1 MMVFILVIVGSFT
14 HLSPL
19 PPNEPLDWTE
29 TKNKIEIKT
38 MISPKITGSN
48 SFIIDAT
55 SLEEGVNIKGI
66 QLFLK
71 YKDNPEVSPIQVPI
85 PIFEQDKSVYEKS
98 EGAYIPFD
106 GNWTIELRILNSND
120 DESVFSKDF
129 TVF

>member
-1 MMVFILVIVGSFT
+1 MILKSR
-14 HLSPL
+14 PL
-19 PPNEPLDWTE
+19 
-29 TKNKIEIKT
+29 
-38 MISPKITGSN
+38 ISPKVPGNN

-85 PIFEQDKSVYEKS
+85 SYFSNKIKVFRKRVKAHIFRLMV
-98 EGAYIPFD
+98 
-106 GNWTIELRILNSND
+106 NWTIEIRILNSND

>member
-1 MMVFILVIVGSFT
+1 MILKSRAV
-14 HLSPL
+14 
-19 PPNEPLDWTE
+19 
-29 TKNKIEIKT
+29 
-38 MISPKITGSN
+38 ISPKVPGSN
-48 SFIIDAT
+48 SFIIGAT

-85 PIFEQDKSVYEKS
+85 PIFEQDKSVYENS
-98 EGAYIPFD
+98 EGVYIPFD